1 MRVGLATKVQT
12 TCVCKSF
19 CTFTCGFCR
28 IKNSIHL

>member
-19 CTFTCGFCR
+19 CTFTCDLLCT
-28 IKNSIHL
+28 KNSIHL